1 MRDGVVDV
9 PRPDWLPPADAAPG
23 GRPPEKEAR
32 MILQALNE
40 LYQRLVED
48 EESGIPLRGFSRQPV
63 PFALEIDRDGTLKQ
77 VLDLR
82 SHDGKK
88 LAPRQLIV
96 PATVKRSVG
105 IAANFL
111 WDSMG

>member
-1 MRDGVVDV
+1 
-9 PRPDWLPPADAAPG
+9 
-23 GRPPEKEAR
+23 

-40 LYQRLVED
+40 LYQRLAED